1 MKIAFLLALTVFT
14 LSACNFKENLK
25 ETGDAVQHG
34 AQNAAEAVKKLPA
47 EISEASNKLE
57 ADIRD

>member
-1 MKIAFLLALTVFT
+1 MKKVILLVFT
-14 LSACNFKENLK
+14 VLILSACNFKENLK

-34 AQNAAEAVKKLPA
+34 AQNAAEAVKQLPA

-57 ADIRD
+57 AEIRE